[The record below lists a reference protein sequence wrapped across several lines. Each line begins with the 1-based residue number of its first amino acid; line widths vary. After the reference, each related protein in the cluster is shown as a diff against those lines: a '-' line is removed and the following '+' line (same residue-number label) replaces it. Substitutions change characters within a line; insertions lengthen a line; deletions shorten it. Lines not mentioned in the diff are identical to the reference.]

1 MFRKINL
8 RILVYIFG
16 ALLVF
21 AIISQIWEKKK
32 GDRTFRSELALF
44 DTSRATS
51 VVISDLKSGK
61 SSLELTK
68 TGNTWKMKSGDK
80 EYRTDRE
87 SITSLLRG
95 LTEMKAERIAASGK
109 EKWKEFEV
117 TDSLALRI
125 TVKNKRKI
133 LADLMVGRFSWQPS
147 NNPYDRQGNMT
158 TYVRPAGEKEVYAV
172 NGFVRMGIS
181 PDVSRFRDKT
191 VVKANSGG
199 LKKLTFQYPADSS
212 FVLEKQGNA
221 WVIQG
226 LPVDSAKAAAYLS
239 SLGNLS
245 GDAFLDEGPTTGQA
259 LFKLITEGG
268 SAVPIEITAFAADST
283 EKYMITSSQN
293 PDTRFSG
300 RSGLAD
306 RIFKSKEAFIGLP
319 AKQE

>member
-1 MFRKINL
+1 MFRKVKI
-8 RILVYIFG
+8 RSLVYIFG
-16 ALLVF
+16 TLLII
-21 AIISQIWEKKK
+21 AAISQIMEKRK
-32 GDRTFRSELALF
+32 GERTFKSELAAF
-44 DTSRATS
+44 DTARVTS
-51 VVISDLKSGK
+51 VIISDPKAGK
-61 SSLELTK
+61 NTLELVK
-68 TGNTWKMKSGDK
+68 TGHRWIMQSDGR
-80 EYRTDRE
+80 EYRTSRDN
-87 SITSLLRG
+87 INSLLRE
-95 LTEMKAERIAASGK
+95 LSELKAERLAATGK
-109 EKWKEFEV
+109 DKWKEFEV
-117 TDSLALRI
+117 TDSLALRA
-125 TVKNKRKI
+125 TVKGKNKT

-147 NNPYDRQGNMT
+147 NNPYDRQGIMT
-158 TYVRPAGEKEVYAV
+158 TYVRIADEKEVYAV

-191 VVKANSGG
+191 VVKANSDG

-226 LPVDSAKAAAYLS
+226 QVVDSAKAAVYLS

-268 SAVPIEITAFAADST
+268 SAVPVEVTAFAADST

-306 RIFKSKEAFIGLP
+306 RIFKSKEAFIGPP